1 MNRDRL
7 YLAYISEC
15 IDRIESYIVEGQDA
29 FLSSTLIQD
38 AVTRNLQ
45 TLCESTQRLSSALK
59 KAHPE
64 MDWEGMAFVR
74 NAVTHDYPGLDLE
87 AVWTIVTEDLP
98 KIKAPVARMLNEVES
113 S

>member
-15 IDRIESYIVEGQDA
+15 IDRIESYIVEGRAA

-59 KAHPE
+59 GAHPE
-64 MDWEGMAFVR
+64 MD
-74 NAVTHDYPGLDLE
+74 
-87 AVWTIVTEDLP
+87 
-98 KIKAPVARMLNEVES
+98 
-113 S
+113 